1 LLRLG
6 ARSTTLTFIHHPM
19 PTVLTF
25 SKAHAPLQ
33 RSAKRITMRHGY
45 TTSQATHVNPGNRT
59 DKPALLRQAPSI
71 LNISPTYD
79 RGRLSIRVGF
89 AYNGANIFL
98 YNYVDGNPGGI
109 KGPGGNQYLFSH
121 TQVDA
126 QGSYRI
132 GRGFEAIVSGLNL
145 NNEPFGFYQGSKQF
159 FIQRE
164 YYKPTYTFGI
174 RWSPRSE

>member
-1 LLRLG
+1 
-6 ARSTTLTFIHHPM
+6 
-19 PTVLTF
+19 
-25 SKAHAPLQ
+25 
-33 RSAKRITMRHGY
+33 
-45 TTSQATHVNPGNRT
+45 
-59 DKPALLRQAPSI
+59 
-71 LNISPTYD
+71 
-79 RGRLSIRVGF
+79 VGF

-98 YNYVDGNPGGI
+98 YHFVDSVARGI
-109 KGPGGNQYLFSH
+109 KGPGGDQCQFSH

-145 NNEPFGFYQGSKQF
+145 NNEPFGFYTGSKQF

-174 RWSPRSE
+174 RWNLKPE